1 MKKTYGYLALL
12 TVTAMVF
19 STALAH
25 LSCIYF
31 GPSCYAAQM
40 APKAIIESAQSG
52 TLLAP
57 IGAIIVSA
65 LFITIGLYSLSAAK
79 IINNLPLEK
88 LAIYVISNLCII
100 RGILGIQLAIR
111 QPERMDCI
119 ATTASVVW
127 LFAGLLLLSGYKVIG
142 HYFADNAQ
150 LAHERGK

>member
-1 MKKTYGYLALL
+1 MKKTYGYLALFI
-12 TVTAMVF
+12 VTGIAF

-40 APKAIIESAQSG
+40 APTAIIESAKHG

-57 IGAIIVSA
+57 IGAIVVSA
-65 LFITIGLYSLSAAK
+65 LFILIGLYSLSAAK
-79 IINNLPLEK
+79 IINNLPLTK
-88 LAIYVISNLCII
+88 LAIYVISTISII

-111 QPERMDCI
+111 HPERMDFI

-127 LFAGLLLLSGYKVIG
+127 LVAGLLLLSGYKVIQ
-142 HYFADNAQ
+142 HDYSSKTELAQ
-150 LAHERGK
+150 